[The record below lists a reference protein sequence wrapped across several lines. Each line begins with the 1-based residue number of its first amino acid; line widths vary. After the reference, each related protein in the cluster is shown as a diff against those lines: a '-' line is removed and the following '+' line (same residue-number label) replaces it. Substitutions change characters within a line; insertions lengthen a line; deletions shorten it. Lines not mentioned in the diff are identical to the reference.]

1 LDLPTE
7 GERLVHVLQS
17 RVLLAP
23 RDLDA
28 SIEFYETRLGLVRYR
43 DWGERPHRGV
53 VYFLG
58 GGYLE
63 LNEGGDAAVPQGFRL
78 WLQVGDIHAAAD
90 ELRAEGLALTSEP
103 RLQPWG
109 LIECTSSIPTV
120 SNWCWSRPRSPTHS
134 GTGSPAAD
142 TEVRTGRDP

>member
-1 LDLPTE
+1 M
-7 GERLVHVLQS
+7 VHVLQS

-23 RDLDA
+23 RDLDG
-28 SIEFYETRLGLVRYR
+28 SIDFYEDRLGLVRYR

-63 LNEGGDAAVPQGFRL
+63 LNEGGDSVTPKGFRL

-90 ELRAEGLALTSEP
+90 ELRTKGVVLASEP
-103 RLQPWG
+103 KLEPWG
-109 LIECTSSIPTV
+109 LIECTVVDPDGVELVLVETPV
-120 SNWCWSRPRSPTHS
+120 THPLRRREPSR
-134 GTGSPAAD
+134 
-142 TEVRTGRDP
+142 